1 MKTSEALFKQ
11 YNKKFVPL
19 LQISTEYL
27 GISDASVISKMALKN
42 DLGGIKAFRM
52 GSTKS
57 PWLVDIEQLA
67 DVLDSRSR
75 S

>member
-52 GSTKS
+52 GSAKS